1 MVRIC
6 EATTL
11 LGECQRICEWIFSS
25 PFLFEWLLKA
35 VNKFFEQRIV
45 PETKS
50 VNEAETF
57 VYLKSDRRTLKIMLE
72 DIHYIES
79 LNDYVKVH
87 LADRF
92 IITRENISSLEQ
104 ILPKPHFVRVHRSFI
119 IASSKLDVISEF
131 IEVGKKQIPFGRA
144 FRQSAMAA
152 LGI

>member
-1 MVRIC
+1 
-6 EATTL
+6 
-11 LGECQRICEWIFSS
+11 
-25 PFLFEWLLKA
+25 
-35 VNKFFEQRIV
+35 
-45 PETKS
+45 
-50 VNEAETF
+50 
-57 VYLKSDRRTLKIMLE
+57 MLE

-87 LADRF
+87 MADRF

-104 ILPKPHFVRVHRSFI
+104 ILPKPHFV
-119 IASSKLDVISEF
+119 IASSKLDITSEF